1 MFTAVLPTLIS
12 MFLKYWK
19 EVLLISV
26 AAILAV
32 TALTY
37 KGKYEGVLQEHSLL
51 TQQVELINAKNA
63 AERERIEKEQQQALA
78 TLEASYRE
86 SLLEKQ
92 SEINKL
98 ESDISSNDA
107 EYDRLLKTLRSAN
120 SGATTSTTST
130 KATAVQ
136 HVNVLSGLYEEA
148 LRNGREAS
156 EEVERIKVEY
166 TQCRVDVDSIYE
178 NVNQYNLRVT
188 KYNLRV
194 TEQNRSIENKE

>member
-19 EVLLISV
+19 EVLLIGV
-26 AAILAV
+26 VAILAV

-51 TQQVELINAKNA
+51 TQKVELINAKNT

-178 NVNQYNLRVT
+178 AVT

-194 TEQNRSIENKE
+194 TEQNISIEGKD

>member
-19 EVLLISV
+19 EVLLIGV

-51 TQQVELINAKNA
+51 TQQVELINAKNT

-78 TLEASYRE
+78 TLEASYRV

-92 SEINKL
+92 SEITKL
-98 ESDISSNDA
+98 ESNISSNDA
-107 EYDRLLKTLRSAN
+107 EYGRLLNTLKTAN
-120 SGATTSTTST
+120 SNATTSTNST
-130 KATAVQ
+130 KETAVQ
-136 HVNVLSGLYEEA
+136 HINVLSGLYEEA
-148 LRNGREAS
+148 LRNGQEAS
-156 EEVERIKVEY
+156 EEVERTKIDF
-166 TQCRVDVDSIYE
+166 TQCRADVDAIYKVVDE
-178 NVNQYNLRVT
+178 YNTRI
-188 KYNLRV
+188 KD
-194 TEQNRSIENKE
+194 